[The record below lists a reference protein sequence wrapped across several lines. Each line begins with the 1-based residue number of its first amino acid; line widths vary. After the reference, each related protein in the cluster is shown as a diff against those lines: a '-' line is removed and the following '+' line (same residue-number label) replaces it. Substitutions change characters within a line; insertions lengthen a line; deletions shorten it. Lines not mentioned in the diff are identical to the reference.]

1 MANKDYY
8 KILGVS
14 KDATQEEIKKAYY
27 KLAHEYHPDKK
38 GGDEAKFK
46 EVNEAYQVL
55 SDKNKRAQYD
65 QFGSAFN
72 NGQGF
77 SSQGFNNVNWQ
88 DFASNFGGTQD
99 FNLED
104 LFDMFQGGGFGRTS
118 QKRNPKKGSDIEVE
132 IRVSLDSILDDQLRK
147 IKINKFV
154 SCARC
159 TGTGREPGT
168 SMKKCPTCGGSGRI
182 EEVRKTFL
190 GNFAQV
196 RTCPE
201 CSGEG
206 SIPEKLCNVCEGEG
220 RVKKEETIEIKI
232 PRGIDTNQVIRLKGK
247 GDAGRK
253 GGQAGDLYIRVIVEE
268 DPVFKRNGDD
278 LFMELPILISQATLG
293 DKVKIKTLEKKE
305 IFVKIPDS
313 VQTGKILKVSNR
325 GIPHFSGFGRGDLY
339 IQLIVSIPQKL
350 TKEQKELFEK
360 LKKEGL

>member
-1 MANKDYY
+1 MASKDYY

-14 KDATQEEIKKAYY
+14 RNASQEEIKKAYY

-38 GGDEAKFK
+38 GGDEQKFK
-46 EVNEAYQVL
+46 EINEAYQVL

-65 QFGSAFN
+65 QFGSTF

-99 FNLED
+99 FDLED
-104 LFDMFQGGGFGRTS
+104 LFDMFQGGFGRTS
-118 QKRNPKKGSDIEVE
+118 RKRDTKRGNDIEVE
-132 IRVSLDSILDDQLRK
+132 VVVSLESVLENQTK
-147 IKINKFV
+147 HIKINKFI
-154 SCARC
+154 SCSRC
-159 TGTGREPGT
+159 NGSGREPGT
-168 SMKKCPTCGGSGRI
+168 SFKKCPTCGGSGRI
-182 EEVRKTFL
+182 EEIKKTFL

-206 SIPEKLCNVCEGEG
+206 SIPENICNVCQGEG

-232 PRGIDTNQVIRLKGK
+232 PQGIDTNQVIKVKGK

-253 GGQAGDLYIRVIVEE
+253 GGEAGDLYVRVIVEKN
-268 DPVFKRNGDD
+268 PVFERKGDD
-278 LFMELPILISQATLG
+278 LLMELPISISQAVLG
-293 DKVKIKTLEKKE
+293 DKIKIKTLEKKE

-339 IQLIVSIPQKL
+339 IRLIVSIPQKL
-350 TKEQKELFEK
+350 TKEQKELFKK